1 MKLTR
6 RNAMFGAVAATLATP
21 SIVHAQA
28 AYPSQD
34 VRFVCAFPPGSGAD
48 VIVRFYAERMRP
60 LLGRNVIV
68 ENRAGANAMIATE
81 FSARAKPDGYTIFVH
96 SGSSMAANMH
106 LFKNPTVDIAK
117 AFQVVATINRQPFM
131 LVVDAKRP
139 WKTVNELTAYL
150 KEKGDKATYASAA
163 ASGTV
168 MGEMYKA
175 FTGVKA
181 VEVIYKNAPDSL
193 NDMASG
199 AIDYGIQ
206 DPVFSLAQAREGRV
220 RILAVSTGQRLAANP
235 ELPTMAESGV
245 VGMDQTGWWSAQ
257 VPAGTPRPI
266 VDQLNK
272 LFNQVTSSDEAKA
285 FLNRFGGDPLIST
298 PDEAQARL
306 VKDVEVWGEYVRISK
321 IEKQG

>member
-1 MKLTR
+1 MNLTR
-6 RNAMFGAVAATLATP
+6 RHAMLGAAATLAAP
-21 SIVHAQA
+21 SIGHAQS

-48 VIVRFYAERMRP
+48 VIVRYYAERMRP

-81 FSARAKPDGYTIFVH
+81 YCARAKPDGYTIFVH

-106 LFKNPTVDIAK
+106 LFKNPTVDIVK
-117 AFQVVATINRQPFM
+117 AYQVIATINRQPFM

-150 KEKGDKATYASAA
+150 KEKGEKATYASAA

-175 FTGVKA
+175 ITGVKA

-206 DPVFSLAQAREGRV
+206 DPVFSLAQAREGRL

-257 VPAGTPRPI
+257 APIATPRPI
-266 VDQLNK
+266 IDQLNK
-272 LFNQVTSSDEAKA
+272 LFNQVTSSDETKA

-306 VKDVEVWGEYVRISK
+306 VKDVDVWGEYVRISK